1 MRKFTVMT
9 IRKMQHGQFADRARR
24 SAREIGLAVALTL
37 AGVVFLVA
45 AIHRG
50 SAETA
55 SIPAPQAGIQNQA
68 N

>member
-1 MRKFTVMT
+1 MRNLILMT
-9 IRKMQHGQFADRARR
+9 IRKMQNGQFADRARR

-37 AGVVFLVA
+37 AGVTFLIA

-50 SAETA
+50 GSETA